1 MEKRG
6 DQVETGAIWLDSSKR
21 YKLVEKQILAF
32 VFMIFVWFNTRD
44 GEASLVSTA
53 AVGSGHTEHLAG
65 LKSTYLFHLACE
77 KYRVHLL
84 FHD

>member
-1 MEKRG
+1 MQKR
-6 DQVETGAIWLDSSKR
+6 
-21 YKLVEKQILAF
+21 ILAF
-32 VFMIFVWFNTRD
+32 VFMIFAWFNMRD
-44 GEASLVSTA
+44 GKASPVSTA

-77 KYRVHLL
+77 KYKVYLL